1 LWHQLLHLAEPTD
14 TEQVDVGTA
23 VWEATAGVTV
33 ESTAQTSE
41 TKDEGVE
48 PDLAAREALGD
59 EALEQFASYFFTAP
73 DN

>member
-1 LWHQLLHLAEPTD
+1 MWHQLLHLAEPTG

-23 VWEATAGVTV
+23 VWEATAGITV
-33 ESTAQTSE
+33 ESTAQTSA
-41 TKDEGVE
+41 KDEGVE
-48 PDLAAREALGD
+48 PDLAERAALGD